1 MSTILKAL
9 AVTAELTGTE
19 WSKEACR
26 MIADRLTG
34 YPEPAVLEA
43 LARCQGEIKY
53 KLTLADILDRL
64 PGQHPGV
71 EEAWGMVTR
80 VMNNEQL
87 SICWTDDMRE
97 AYGAAAPLAD
107 DKVAARQA
115 FKEKYSALVAKRRA
129 RGTPPTWCVSL
140 GFDKSMRDEAVREA
154 AEKNLI
160 SSQYASKLLAH
171 DPPRDE
177 AQKLLESVPKEA

>member
-26 MIADRLTG
+26 MIADRLMG
-34 YPEPAVLEA
+34 YPEPAVLES

-53 KLTLADILDRL
+53 RLTLADILDRL

-115 FKEKYSALVAKRRA
+115 FKEKYSTLIAQRRA
-129 RGTPPTWCVSL
+129 MGTPPTWCVSL
-140 GFDKSMRDEAVREA
+140 GFDKSLRDEAVKEA
-154 AEKNLI
+154 TAKNLI
-160 SSQYASKLLAH
+160 SQQYAAKLLAH

-177 AQKLLESVPKEA
+177 AQKLLENLPK

>member
-26 MIADRLTG
+26 MIADRLLS

-115 FKEKYSALVAKRRA
+115 FKEKYSALIAQRRA
-129 RGTPPTWCVSL
+129 MGTPPTWCVSL
-140 GFDKSMRDEAVREA
+140 GFDKSLRDEAVKEA
-154 AEKNLI
+154 KAKNLI
-160 SSQYASKLLAH
+160 SQQYAAKLLAH

-177 AQKLLESVPKEA
+177 AQKLLESMPQ